1 MMDTEILHFGHLQ
14 AEKIE
19 IEVGR
24 SNFKNL
30 EKCQIFFNFLL
41 GGYFN
46 FETQSPI
53 KIIYFYQVFYVLY
66 II

>member
-1 MMDTEILHFGHLQ
+1 MIDTEILHFDHLR

-30 EKCQIFFNFLL
+30 EKCQFSLIFYWEDILIL
-41 GGYFN
+41 KHSL
-46 FETQSPI
+46 QS
-53 KIIYFYQVFYVLY
+53 K
-66 II
+66 